1 MMTKQRLVV
10 VGNGMAALACL
21 EEIYRRGGPP
31 QADFE
36 VTVFGAEREVNYN
49 RILLSDVLSGKK
61 TGEEIVLN
69 PLAWYAERGI
79 RLHLGEPVAH
89 LDVENRT
96 VRSAGGIEA
105 AYDRLLLAMGSVP
118 FIPPIKGVEKPG
130 VFTYRSLE
138 DVRVIRDRA
147 SRSQHALVI
156 GGGLLGLEA
165 ARALAEL
172 GLEVT
177 VAHLMDRL
185 LEMQLDGPAA
195 AILRRQIEELGIRV
209 LLGHCADE
217 ILPARPP
224 SGPGQATGGG
234 NGTIEG
240 VHFTNGTA
248 READLV
254 LISTGIRPNVAVA
267 QKGGLEVRRG
277 VVVNDYLETSVPGIY
292 AVGECVEHRGKTYGL
307 VAPIYEQAKA
317 AAAALCGDRSQP
329 YTGSVTAAKLK
340 VAGVDVVSMGN
351 FLADGAACEEIVYSD
366 PAAGLYQ
373 KVVLQ
378 GGRVV
383 GGIFL
388 GETAPSSRIF
398 QILQSGEDVTLQRKV
413 LLRGD
418 GGAPTTSVMALPDEA
433 VICGCM
439 GVSKGSIMA
448 AIQEHGCTS
457 REAVAAE
464 TRACTSCKS
473 CGPLLDQ
480 ILQQVLGGEYV
491 KTAQQPVFCGC
502 IPLDQTALRTEI
514 KVRGLRSATETLRT
528 LGNGDGCAVCKP
540 GLSYLL
546 SEVWANDHLE
556 ERQHRFINDR
566 VHANIQKDGSF
577 SVVPR
582 MYGGVT
588 SPEELRRIAE
598 VAERYGV
605 RMVKVTGGARID
617 LLGVKKADLPRIWAD
632 LGIPSGHAYA
642 KAIRTCKS
650 CVGTDFCRFGVQD
663 SISMGIAVEKAFEG
677 LYTPHKV
684 KMAVSGCPRNCAE
697 STVKDIGLVGI
708 QGGWEVYVG
717 GAAGMKVRKGDLLC
731 TVETRDAALAASAR
745 FLQFYREEARYME
758 RTYDYVER
766 VGIEAVRQAVL
777 DDRGKGA
784 DLLARLEQA
793 KALAQ
798 DPWLERE
805 QPLHPRQFED
815 LIPAPA
821 GAALSED
828 VSI

>member
-1 MMTKQRLVV
+1 MTKQRLVV

-31 QADFE
+31 QAEFE

-61 TGEEIVLN
+61 NTEEIVLN
-69 PLAWYAERGI
+69 PLTWYAERGI

-89 LDVENRT
+89 LDVQNRT

-105 AYDRLLLAMGSVP
+105 SYDLLLLAMGSVP
-118 FIPPIKGVEKPG
+118 FIPPIKGVEKPD

-147 SRSQHALVI
+147 NRSQNALVI
-156 GGGLLGLEA
+156 GGGLRGLEA

-185 LEMQLDGPAA
+185 LEMQLDGQAA

-217 ILPARPP
+217 IL
-224 SGPGQATGGG
+224 G
-234 NGTIEG
+234 NGATEG

-254 LISTGIRPNVAVA
+254 LISTGIRPNVALA
-267 QKGGLEVRRG
+267 QEGGLEVRRG
-277 VVVNDYLETSVPGIY
+277 IVVNDFLETSVPGIY
-292 AVGECVEHRGKTYGL
+292 AIGECVEHRGKTYGL
-307 VAPIYEQAKA
+307 VAPIYEQAKT
-317 AAAALCGDRSQP
+317 AAAALCGDQSKP

-351 FLADGAACEEIVYSD
+351 FLADGAACEEMVYSD
-366 PAAGLYQ
+366 PTAGIYQ

-388 GETAPSSRIF
+388 GDTALSGRIF
-398 QILQSGEDVTLQRKV
+398 QVLQSGEDVTLQRKG
-413 LLRGD
+413 LLRGE
-418 GGAPTTSVMALPDEA
+418 GGVPPASVMALPDEA

-439 GVSKGSIMA
+439 GVCKGTIMA

-457 REAVAAE
+457 REAIAEE

-502 IPLDQTALRTEI
+502 LPLDQTALRTEI
-514 KVRGLRSATETLRT
+514 KVRGLRSATEALRA
-528 LGNGDGCAVCKP
+528 LGNGVGCAVCKP

-566 VHANIQKDGSF
+566 VHANIQKDSSF

-588 SPEELRRIAE
+588 SPEELRRIADA
-598 VAERYGV
+598 AERYGV
-605 RMVKVTGGARID
+605 RMVKLTGGARID
-617 LLGVKKADLPRIWAD
+617 LLGVSKADLPRIWAD
-632 LGIPSGHAYA
+632 LGMPSGHAYA

-684 KMAVSGCPRNCAE
+684 KLSVSGCPRNCAE

-731 TVETRDAALAASAR
+731 TVETREEALAASAK
-745 FLQFYREEARYME
+745 FLQLYREEARYME

-766 VGIEAVRQAVL
+766 VGMETIQKVVL
-777 DDRGKGA
+777 ENPDEGSA
-784 DLLARLEQA
+784 LLSRLNQS

-805 QPLHPRQFED
+805 HPVHPRQFED

-821 GAALSED
+821 GASDESQESE
-828 VSI
+828 VRSQGLEG

>member
-1 MMTKQRLVV
+1 MTKQRLVV

-31 QADFE
+31 QAEFD
-36 VTVFGAEREVNYN
+36 VTVFGAERECNYN

-61 TGEEIVLN
+61 NAEEIVLN
-69 PLAWYAERGI
+69 PLTWYAERGI

-89 LDVENRT
+89 LDVQSRA

-105 AYDRLLLAMGSVP
+105 EYDRLLLAMGSVP
-118 FIPPIKGVEKPG
+118 FIPPIKGVERPG

-138 DVRVIRDRA
+138 DVEAIRERA
-147 SRSQHALVI
+147 LRSQKALVI
-156 GGGLLGLEA
+156 GGGILGLEA
-165 ARALAEL
+165 ARALAEM

-217 ILPARPP
+217 ILPA
-224 SGPGQATGGG
+224 SVGGG
-234 NGTIEG
+234 NGAIEG

-254 LISTGIRPNVAVA
+254 LISTGIRPNVALA
-267 QKGGLEVRRG
+267 REAGLALRRG
-277 VVVNDYLETSVPGIY
+277 IIVNDYLETGAPGVSAI
-292 AVGECVEHRGKTYGL
+292 GECVEHRGKTYGL
-307 VAPIYEQAKA
+307 VAPIYEQAKV
-317 AAAALCGDRSQP
+317 AAAALCGDRSKA

-340 VAGVDVVSMGN
+340 VAGVEVVSMGN

-378 GGRVV
+378 GGRVG

-388 GETAPSSRIF
+388 GDTMLSGRIF
-398 QILQSGEDVTLQRKV
+398 QLLTSGEDVTLQRKG

-418 GGAPTTSVMALPDEA
+418 RGAPSASVMALPDDA
-433 VICGCM
+433 TICGCM
-439 GVSKGSIMA
+439 GVSKGTIMD
-448 AIQEHGCTS
+448 AIQEHGCAS
-457 REAVAAE
+457 REAVADR

-502 IPLDQTALRTEI
+502 LPLDQTALRTEI
-514 KVRGLRSATETLRT
+514 KVRGIRSVTETLKV
-528 LGNGDGCAVCKP
+528 LGNGVGCAVCKP

-546 SEVWANDHLE
+546 SEVWANDHRE

-566 VHANIQKDGSF
+566 VHANIQKDSSF

-588 SPEELRRIAE
+588 SPGELRRIAD

-632 LGIPSGHAYA
+632 LGMPSGHAYA

-684 KMAVSGCPRNCAE
+684 KLSVSGCPRNCAE

-731 TVETRDAALAASAR
+731 TVETREEALAASAK
-745 FLQFYREEARYME
+745 FLQLYREEARYME

-766 VGIEAVRQAVL
+766 VGMETIQKVVL
-777 DDRGKGA
+777 ENPGEGSA
-784 DLLARLEQA
+784 LLSRLNQS
-793 KALAQ
+793 KALVQ

-805 QPLHPRQFED
+805 HPLHPRQFED
-815 LIPAPA
+815 LTPAPA
-821 GAALSED
+821 GASDESQESE
-828 VSI
+828 VRSQGLEG